1 MLGNLVRFYDTP
13 TMSTVFIYDLESGK
27 GHKVYPA
34 SVKAFL
40 ETGRYSLDKPS
51 NGELTSEAFR
61 SELPSAGREAER
73 PQPSDTAL
81 KAKAAEARAEEKAEE
96 VKEILE
102 EKTPELKPEAKRAP
116 RRRSSEA

>member
-1 MLGNLVRFYDTP
+1 MLGILGGLRHF

-34 SVKAFL
+34 SVQAFL
-40 ETGRYSLDKPS
+40 ATGRYSLDKPA
-51 NGELTSEAFR
+51 NGKLDDSAFR

-73 PQPSDTAL
+73 PRPADIAMA
-81 KAKAAEARAEEKAEE
+81 AKNVEAKVEEKTEE

-102 EKTPELKPEAKRAP
+102 ESSKPEAKRAP
-116 RRRSSEA
+116 RRRSAE